1 MAPEKMKEGM
11 PMRQKVIMGLMIVV
25 ILIIVWQ
32 LKGMFG
38 FGGSSAPEITPTQP
52 SAKAPAATISN
63 TPPAASTTTA
73 PPPGQS
79 APAVSQAAPTNL
91 QQVPLVGNE
100 LNSQDRQEQAKYIGK
115 INELE
120 ELKISREI
128 AETNQAIATAKLATV
143 TAEKSISDL
152 LTKPTASEVQ
162 QIPPSAYATQLGT
175 PPAVTEQPT
184 TPPPVTTPPPPPEVD
199 YTVISVTMRYG
210 KWNAVIGYQGHL
222 FTVGVGDILPPD
234 NSSVRSI
241 NQNGIVLRKSG
252 KTRKVAV
259 VSSL

>member
-1 MAPEKMKEGM
+1 MAPDKMKEGM
-11 PMRQKVIMGLMIVV
+11 PMRQKVIMGLMVVV

-38 FGGSSAPEITPTQP
+38 FGGTSAPEITPTQP
-52 SAKAPAATISN
+52 AAKTPATSISN
-63 TPPAASTTTA
+63 APPATTPT
-73 PPPGQS
+73 PGQPTPM
-79 APAVSQAAPTNL
+79 ASQAPSANL

-100 LNSQDRQEQAKYIGK
+100 LNNQDRQVQAQYIGK

-152 LTKPTASEVQ
+152 LTKPTTSQEVQ
-162 QIPPSAYATQLGT
+162 PIPPGAYATQLGT
-175 PPAVTEQPT
+175 PSAVTEQPT
-184 TPPPVTTPPPPPEVD
+184 TPPPVTTPPPPPEID

-210 KWNAVIGYQGHL
+210 KWNAVVGYQGHL

-252 KTRKVAV
+252 KTRKVAL